1 RARDYLHKTG
11 RFIVIGG
18 IVSPVHDS
26 YGKQGLVSSRHRLV
40 MCQLAVQNSDWIRVD
55 PWECYQD
62 TWQTTCSVLEHH
74 RDLMKR
80 VTGCILSN
88 VNTPSMTPVIGQPQ
102 NETSQPIYQN
112 SNVPTK
118 PTAAKILGKVGE
130 SLSRICCVRPPVE
143 RFTFV
148 DENANLGTV
157 MRYEE
162 IELRILLLCGSDLL
176 ESFCIPGLWNEA
188 DVSSKVMACAQLA
201 EKADC
206 SASNFSPTWLLLTLS
221 DPTFREP
228 GKRAP
233 EHISFYH
240 LVFQVVLAGHRPVL
254 SDHEPEALN
263 LPMMAQEGEEENQ
276 NPQEQTKREAT
287 SSDRESKVQFP
298 GPAFGVWDQP
308 LEFGIFAMPHP
319 DTSTKAHIQ
328 AWTGVYGKSRPK
340 PKGFPTL
347 GGTES
352 APSHFLSPSP
362 PLPPLGAFDQKIKRY
377 DQSCASPQNTHTQT
391 PSGMKIKPMSSRLAK
406 RAEKVC
412 ILWAKPLQ
420 RCHLD
425 VETSRGLGYACW
437 ATEEGTYQME
447 VIVGDFGIVVV
458 PRDAADTDRIM
469 NHSSILRKYKNNI
482 MVVKDDINHPMSVIS
497 STKSSSLGPDIPKT
511 IMRIENGEQPDQ
523 GWSKTV
529 QKPNCM
535 TRPLLYL
542 VVHTPSRACE
552 KGLREGQLLLYQGF
566 NRKEKKG
573 SIIRLALQHGDGHV
587 VDYLSQPVIDYIL
600 KSQLYINTSG

>member
-1 RARDYLHKTG
+1 MTETTKTHVILLACGSFNPITKGHIQMFERARDYLHKTG

-26 YGKQGLVSSRHRLV
+26 YGKQGLVSSRHRLI

-74 RDLMKR
+74 RELMKR

-118 PTAAKILGKVGE
+118 PTA
-130 SLSRICCVRPPVE
+130 
-143 RFTFV
+143 

-188 DVSSKVMACAQLA
+188 D
-201 EKADC
+201 
-206 SASNFSPTWLLLTLS
+206 
-221 DPTFREP
+221 
-228 GKRAP
+228 
-233 EHISFYH
+233 
-240 LVFQVVLAGHRPVL
+240 
-254 SDHEPEALN
+254 
-263 LPMMAQEGEEENQ
+263 
-276 NPQEQTKREAT
+276 
-287 SSDRESKVQFP
+287 
-298 GPAFGVWDQP
+298 
-308 LEFGIFAMPHP
+308 
-319 DTSTKAHIQ
+319 
-328 AWTGVYGKSRPK
+328 
-340 PKGFPTL
+340 
-347 GGTES
+347 
-352 APSHFLSPSP
+352 
-362 PLPPLGAFDQKIKRY
+362 
-377 DQSCASPQNTHTQT
+377 
-391 PSGMKIKPMSSRLAK
+391 
-406 RAEKVC
+406 
-412 ILWAKPLQ
+412 
-420 RCHLD
+420 
-425 VETSRGLGYACW
+425 
-437 ATEEGTYQME
+437 ME

-482 MVVKDDINHPMSVIS
+482 MVVKDDINHPMSVVS
-497 STKSSSLGPDIPKT
+497 STKS
-511 IMRIENGEQPDQ
+511 
-523 GWSKTV
+523 
-529 QKPNCM
+529 
-535 TRPLLYL
+535 
-542 VVHTPSRACE
+542 
-552 KGLREGQLLLYQGF
+552 
-566 NRKEKKG
+566 
-573 SIIRLALQHGDGHV
+573 RLALQHGDGHV